1 MRFQGGK
8 LVLSAPVTRARLTRR
23 GGQVSESAGA
33 KRRKLLE
40 GYAKDGVVHLL
51 NGELP
56 EGVSVTIFRKR
67 DQFATQRTGARTGC
81 LTDFTTAG

>member
-8 LVLSAPVTRARLTRR
+8 LVLSAPVTRARLIRR

-56 EGVSVTIFRKR
+56 EGVSVTIFRK
-67 DQFATQRTGARTGC
+67 
-81 LTDFTTAG
+81 